1 MNHDARYYMRAAL
14 RLAGKG
20 GGLTSPNPMVGAV
33 VVRDGMIVGKGYHE
47 YVGGPHA
54 EVNALR
60 AAADSAAGATL
71 YVTLEPCNHFGRTPP
86 CTQAILAAGVSRV
99 VIGMA
104 DPNAHVKGGGADYLR
119 ARGVNVELGVL
130 EHECR
135 LLNQGFIKHVTTG
148 LPHVT
153 LKAAM
158 TLDGRI
164 ATRKGDSKWI
174 SNELSR
180 RFVHD
185 LRCRL
190 DAVLVG
196 IGTVL
201 ADDPLLTARVGKRTR
216 CRQPT
221 RIVLD
226 SDLQIPVHSRLVQTA
241 RDCPLC
247 IACSEQAAADRV
259 ETLERKGAKVLC
271 LPSAN
276 GRVDLPALLLELGKL
291 PLTSLLV
298 EGGSRVLGEFI
309 EQGLADDFY
318 FFYAPKILAD
328 PEGLPSFSGKVR
340 EYMSEAI
347 AVHALK
353 VRRFGKDVMLC
364 GRIRKDIY

>member
-1 MNHDARYYMRAAL
+1 MKHDDRYFMRRAL

-20 GGLTSPNPMVGAV
+20 AGLTSPNPMVGAV
-33 VVRDGMIVGKGYHE
+33 VVRDGMVVGEGYHQ

-60 AAADSAAGATL
+60 AAGDSTAGATL

-86 CTQAILAAGVSRV
+86 CTQAVLAARVSRV

-119 ARGVNVELGVL
+119 AHGVNVEMGVL
-130 EHECR
+130 ERECR

-153 LKAAM
+153 LKAAV

-164 ATRKGDSKWI
+164 ATRTGDSKWI

-180 RFVHD
+180 RFVHR

-190 DAVLVG
+190 DGILVG
-196 IGTVL
+196 IGTAL
-201 ADDPLLTARVGKRTR
+201 ADDPLLTARVGKKTK

-226 SDLQIPVHSRLVQTA
+226 SDLRLPVHSRLVQTA

-247 IACSEQAAADRV
+247 VACREQASAAKA
-259 ETLERKGAKVLC
+259 EALEQEGVKVLR
-271 LPSAN
+271 LPSTN
-276 GRVDLPALLLELGKL
+276 GRIDLPALLLELGKL

-298 EGGSRVLGEFI
+298 EGGSRVLGEFL
-309 EQGLADDFY
+309 ERGLADDFY
-318 FFYAPKILAD
+318 LFYAPRILAD
-328 PEGLPSFSGKVR
+328 PQGLPSFSGKAR
-340 EYMSEAI
+340 DNMSEAHP
-347 AVHALK
+347 VYALK
-353 VRRFGKDVMLC
+353 VRRFGEDVMLS
-364 GRIRKDIY
+364 GRFRKDIY

>member
-1 MNHDARYYMRAAL
+1 MEHDDRYYMRAAL

-20 GGLTSPNPMVGAV
+20 GGLTSPNPMVGSV
-33 VVRDGMIVGKGYHE
+33 VVRDGMIVGTGYHE

-60 AAADSAAGATL
+60 AAGDSAAGATL

-86 CTQAILAAGVSRV
+86 CTQAILAARIARV

-119 ARGVNVELGVL
+119 TEGVAVETGVL

-135 LLNQGFIKHVTTG
+135 LINQSFIKHVMTG
-148 LPHVT
+148 IPHVT

-174 SNELSR
+174 SNDLSR
-180 RFVHD
+180 RFVHS

-190 DAVLVG
+190 DGILVG
-196 IGTVL
+196 IGTAL
-201 ADDPLLTARVGKRTR
+201 ADDPLLTARVGKRTK

-226 SDLQIPVHSRLVQTA
+226 SGLRIPVESRLVQTA
-241 RDCPLC
+241 RDYPL
-247 IACSEQAAADRV
+247 IIGCSQQASAERAEALEQ
-259 ETLERKGAKVLC
+259 KGAKVLR
-271 LPSAN
+271 LPCEN
-276 GRVDLPALLLELGKL
+276 GRIDLQALLVELGKL
-291 PLTSLLV
+291 PLISVLV
-298 EGGSRVLGEFI
+298 EGGSRVLGEFL
-309 EQGLADDFY
+309 ERDLADDCY

-328 PEGLPSFSGKVR
+328 PEGLPSFSGKAR
-340 EYMSEAI
+340 ENMARAFKVYD
-347 AVHALK
+347 LK
-353 VRRFGKDVMLC
+353 VRRFGEDVMFS
-364 GRIRKDIY
+364 GRFRKDIY